1 MNKSPLLVVT
11 ALEIMLALAV
21 ALFCLAL
28 VRWQR
33 SSGRPI
39 REAMA
44 STYKAAKNPVRVLL
58 IIVAIIVG
66 ADFLLPPERI
76 QSNILHQQTTPS
88 GAVKVH
94 YALNCSGGEVDFCE
108 VPRGLALQQKQSIL
122 IKRSRIFDRCSI
134 APLPEPTAPI
144 KCF

>member
-1 MNKSPLLVVT
+1 MNKSSLLVVV
-11 ALEIMLALAV
+11 ALEIMFALAV
-21 ALFCLAL
+21 VLFCLAL

-33 SSGRPI
+33 SSDRSI
-39 REAMA
+39 RETVA
-44 STYKAAKNPVRVLL
+44 SSYKAAKNPVRALLL
-58 IIVAIIVG
+58 IVAVIVV

-76 QSNILHQQTTPS
+76 QSNSLHQQAMPN
-88 GAVKVH
+88 GAVKVL

-108 VPRGLALQQKQSIL
+108 VPRGLDLQQKQTIL

-134 APLPEPTAPI
+134 APLPEPKAPI